1 MTPQIQFEVSFVSL
15 LLRIDSKCLIE
26 ITLLKLIKWVLK
38 SVKQHELQFRN
49 VHKKKNTGLLAT
61 S

>member
-15 LLRIDSKCLIE
+15 LLGIDSKCLIE
-26 ITLLKLIKWVLK
+26 LTLLKLIKWVLK
-38 SVKQHELQFRN
+38 SVNQHELQFRN
-49 VHKKKNTGLLAT
+49 VHKKKTGLLAT